1 MVRISCRPREKIQTG
16 GVSMKSTTTSWV
28 VTGLGAVVSGLGA
41 TMRQSRLGT
50 GILGFGLA
58 HMVLG
63 ILDMVRPLPEK

>member
-1 MVRISCRPREKIQTG
+1 
-16 GVSMKSTTTSWV
+16 MKSTTTSWV

-41 TMRQSRLGT
+41 AMRQSRLGT